1 MATTAVAEEAK
12 TSSTKTRMFKHQ
24 FLRHPLVLL
33 LRAAT
38 FFGAFFGTIYG
49 IPQLNNPDPVGLIT
63 MAIMGCFVGIMLHY
77 NRGNVM
83 ETFVKHSKYHD
94 YANQG
99 HDKLYKVAL
108 LGTANYPLGAT
119 IRLRIGYVVAEGFS
133 MISLATGLAILAT
146 IFQP

>member
-1 MATTAVAEEAK
+1 MATTVADETK
-12 TSSTKTRMFKHQ
+12 TSSSRKPMYKHR

-49 IPQLNNPDPVGLIT
+49 FPLLPNPDPVGLLT
-63 MAIMGCFVGIMLHY
+63 TAIIGCFAGITLHY

-83 ETFVKHSKYHD
+83 EFLVRKSKYYD

-108 LGTANYPLGAT
+108 LGTAEYARGAV
-119 IRLRIGYVVAEGFS
+119 IRLRTGYAVAEGAS
-133 MISLATGLAILAT
+133 MIALATGLALFAT

>member
-1 MATTAVAEEAK
+1 MATTVADEAK
-12 TSSTKTRMFKHQ
+12 ISSSKKPMYKHR

-33 LRAAT
+33 LRTAL

-49 IPQLNNPDPVGLIT
+49 LPLLPNPDRMGLIT
-63 MAIMGCFVGIMLHY
+63 VAIVGCLVGIYVHY
-77 NRGNVM
+77 HRGDIM
-83 ETFVKHSKYHD
+83 ETFVRWSKYYD

-108 LGTANYPLGAT
+108 LGTAEYPRGVAT
-119 IRLRIGYVVAEGFS
+119 RLRVGYAFAEGLS
-133 MISLATGLAILAT
+133 MISLAIGLALLAT